1 MIKYFENINYLNI
14 LSTIMRNIN
23 RLKYLIIYVLFY
35 NLKMLLL
42 VIILILLLL
51 LLFYF
56 ITTCFTGSYRKLKG
70 GNSRAEWLILRL
82 GSAPL
87 GHSNESDDAS
97 IDKDKANLS
106 VAHHYSIKEKT
117 YEDITQL
124 YINADADHTLA
135 KEAYVRSLNG
145 TGIPLNHIY
154 HSSYLGIYDDDVLGT
169 PALWNSPEF
178 HADVTRFLNGR
189 KFKFIIT
196 DYVTT
201 RWIDFDVSILASMYL
216 DDDGAFILTDNRP
229 PTRINRTEY
238 VLDKQLLK
246 DVIKKY
252 EESASYELLS
262 TISDDLSQYRKK
274 LNSIFGGGGTF
285 YSIILT
291 LYIIGNTPPSNR
303 FPIYVLPHRIDEKI
317 IFIIEVLGAIRV
329 MNKSY
334 PIEDIIERL
343 KMMEETALLKK
354 TRITDLMH
362 DLEAL
367 KNEAKRELLLP
378 RLKAINKFNQS
389 RILEELKIFEELEK
403 LRNPIQGMT
412 KEQKEMEINA
422 IWNQLYRDKNKFST
436 STQNLIGNRKRVFEE
451 PDQSNTILNS
461 TVWVLHR
468 L

>member
-1 MIKYFENINYLNI
+1 
-14 LSTIMRNIN
+14 
-23 RLKYLIIYVLFY
+23 
-35 NLKMLLL
+35 
-42 VIILILLLL
+42 
-51 LLFYF
+51 
-56 ITTCFTGSYRKLKG
+56 
-70 GNSRAEWLILRL
+70 
-82 GSAPL
+82 
-87 GHSNESDDAS
+87 
-97 IDKDKANLS
+97 
-106 VAHHYSIKEKT
+106 
-117 YEDITQL
+117 
-124 YINADADHTLA
+124 
-135 KEAYVRSLNG
+135 
-145 TGIPLNHIY
+145 
-154 HSSYLGIYDDDVLGT
+154 
-169 PALWNSPEF
+169 
-178 HADVTRFLNGR
+178 
-189 KFKFIIT
+189 
-196 DYVTT
+196 
-201 RWIDFDVSILASMYL
+201 MYL

-229 PTRINRTEY
+229 PTSITRTEY
-238 VLDKQLLK
+238 VLDKDLLK
-246 DVIKKY
+246 NVIKKY
-252 EESASYELLS
+252 EESASYELFS

-303 FPIYVLPHRIDEKI
+303 FPIYVLPHKIDEKI
-317 IFIIEVLGAIRV
+317 MSIIEVLGAIRV
-329 MNKSY
+329 RNKSY
-334 PIEDIIERL
+334 SIEDIIEKL

-367 KNEAKRELLLP
+367 KNEAKRELLLT
-378 RLKAINKFNQS
+378 RLKASNKFNQS

-436 STQNLIGNRKRVFEE
+436 STQNLIGNRKCVFEE